1 MNPDGPSVQTAA
13 ADVRLTVDGVDYTL
27 APGTNPSTPLLQVLR
42 WQLGRLG
49 VRPGCGHGVCGACT
63 VLDGDRAV
71 RSCITAL
78 DDVTGPVTTAQGLSD
93 GPVVAAFLR
102 SEAGQCAYCIN
113 GMIVTVEAARRAAA
127 GPSDLLDALDEHT
140 CRCGAQPRVIAAA
153 ADSLGYGRP

>member
-1 MNPDGPSVQTAA
+1 MSSDGPSTSRAA
-13 ADVRLTVDGVDYTL
+13 AEFRLTVDGVDYTL
-27 APGTNPSTPLLQVLR
+27 TSGTHPTTPLLQVLR
-42 WQLGRLG
+42 WQLDRLG

-78 DDVTGPVTTAQGLSD
+78 EDVKGPVTTAQGLSD

-113 GMIVTVEAARRAAA
+113 GLIVTVEAARRAAA
-127 GPSDLLDALDEHT
+127 DPGVLLDALDEHV
-140 CRCGAQPRVIAAA
+140 CRCGAHPRVIAAA
-153 ADSLGYGRP
+153 ADVLGHGPR